1 MEGAENSAVPILGYC
16 NYPNKSLENREVFIP
31 GSIKGAD
38 STAFLSGY
46 FSSAGFSIP
55 QTQQNTNEWR
65 VPVGHDSQEVARVF
79 KDLVDYILN

>member
-1 MEGAENSAVPILGYC
+1 V
-16 NYPNKSLENREVFIP
+16 
-31 GSIKGAD
+31 IKGAD